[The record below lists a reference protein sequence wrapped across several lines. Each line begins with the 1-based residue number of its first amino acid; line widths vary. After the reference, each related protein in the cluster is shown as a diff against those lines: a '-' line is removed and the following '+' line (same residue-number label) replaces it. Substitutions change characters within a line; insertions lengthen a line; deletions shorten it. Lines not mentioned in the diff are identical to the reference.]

1 MTNQPVEQKMD
12 IVNRPFHLQPISAEQ
27 IEQVQHAFGFE
38 MQRKVGLTRYTTVR
52 VGGPAEGFI
61 EAKSAEKLAEIVSKL
76 WSLSAPFILL
86 GGGSN
91 VLISDEGL
99 PFIVVINRCK
109 PGQGF
114 QFTTESNPPL
124 VRAESGV
131 NFSNLAR
138 RAGELGL
145 SGLEWAGG
153 IPGTVGGAIV
163 GNAGAHGRN
172 MGSILL
178 MADILQQNL
187 TSPTLPPE
195 KVQWTSES
203 LEYGYR
209 KSKLKSFHEKAVVL
223 GAHLELEKSTQEAVK
238 KLMDEYSKSRR
249 EKQPTGASMGSMF
262 KNPPGDYAGRLIEAA
277 GLKGTRVGN
286 AEVSRVHANF
296 FINTGNARA
305 ADFAQLVMLARERVM
320 NKFNVE
326 LELEIRLLGHFVV
339 GFDEAS

>member
-1 MTNQPVEQKMD
+1 MINQPEERNMD

-27 IEQVQHAFGFE
+27 IEEVQHVFGLE
-38 MQRKVGLTRYTTVR
+38 LHRKVELARYTTAR
-52 VGGPAEGFI
+52 VGGPADGFI
-61 EAKSAEKLAEIVSKL
+61 EAKSVGQLAEIVTKL
-76 WSLSAPFILL
+76 WSLQAPFILL

-91 VLISDEGL
+91 VLVSDEGL
-99 PFIVVINRCK
+99 PFIVVLNRCK
-109 PGQGF
+109 PGQGY
-114 QFTTESNPPL
+114 QFATETTPPQ
-124 VRAESGV
+124 VRVESGV

-138 RAGELGL
+138 HAGELGL

-163 GNAGAHGRN
+163 GNAGAHGSN

-178 MADILQQNL
+178 VADILQQNL

-195 KVQWTSES
+195 RVQWSSES

-223 GAHLELEKSTQEAVK
+223 GALLKLEQSTQEIVK

-277 GLKGTRVGN
+277 GLKGTRVGS

-296 FINTGNARA
+296 FINIGNARA
-305 ADFAQLVMLARERVM
+305 ADIAQLIVLVRERVM
-320 NKFNVE
+320 DKFN
-326 LELEIRLLGHFVV
+326 LELKLEIELLGHFVA
-339 GFDEAS
+339 G